1 MGSSWSRAVIF
12 CVVLAFASG
21 GMIRAATAGRPC
33 LSQSPVAAAHES
45 HGAHHHSSDKAPP
58 KEANGKCCGMCIV
71 ASTGIMPVQAEI
83 TEIRITRIDY
93 VSAPAKI
100 AGCSIVLDPGIPK
113 RPA

>member
-1 MGSSWSRAVIF
+1 
-12 CVVLAFASG
+12 
-21 GMIRAATAGRPC
+21 
-33 LSQSPVAAAHES
+33 
-45 HGAHHHSSDKAPP
+45 
-58 KEANGKCCGMCIV
+58 MCIV